1 MSNTNTIA
9 LQANS
14 ASIFYGAPKSFLFL
28 KSFWEFK
35 LPCLFFGYYYYHYLS
50 YYYYCYCYYYNYYV
64 FKRTTIF
71 TEGTSQPPAT
81 SEKRK
86 QMTVRSEHLLR

>member
-1 MSNTNTIA
+1 MSNTNTID

-35 LPCLFFGYYYYHYLS
+35 LPCLFFGYYYYHYL
-50 YYYYCYCYYYNYYV
+50 CYYNYYV

-71 TEGTSQPPAT
+71 TERTSQPPAT